1 MRIDGF
7 NPDNTYLNRSYTIPS
22 STDAAAVK
30 PELKQGQPSNKDGSN
45 KAESLIEEKPQQKVN
60 RSNASIGDVAVSLGN
75 RDISLVGL
83 GSDGTIQSG
92 IMRKAVS
99 AMQKDSVL
107 HEYQYFVGNGVPST
121 KTPNGA
127 GEIISDDEDGIII
140 KR

>member
-1 MRIDGF
+1 MRIEGY
-7 NPDNTYLNRSYTIPS
+7 NPDSTYLNRAYTIPS

-30 PELKQGQPSNKDGSN
+30 PELKQGQPSNKDESN
-45 KAESLIEEKPQQKVN
+45 KAENLIEEKPQKVN
-60 RSNASIGDVAVSLGN
+60 RSNASLGDVAVSLGN

-107 HEYQYFVGNGVPST
+107 HEYQYFVGNGVPNT
-121 KTPNGA
+121 KAPNGV

-140 KR
+140 RK